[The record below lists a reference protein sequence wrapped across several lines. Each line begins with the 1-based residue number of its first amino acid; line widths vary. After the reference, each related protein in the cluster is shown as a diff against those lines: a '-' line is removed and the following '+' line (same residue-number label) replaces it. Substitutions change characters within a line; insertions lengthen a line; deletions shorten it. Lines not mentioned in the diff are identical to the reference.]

1 MYYIIVRCIFRYV
14 RFANK
19 CGFQYYMIHAF
30 INMSSTK
37 VNFELNY
44 VDLNRLR
51 FLKVSQSLKFGNV
64 DEVIFAHIEKPPLR
78 TYFIL
83 LLVQ

>member
-1 MYYIIVRCIFRYV
+1 MEYYKLVFELDGFEMHYIMVRCMFRYV

-19 CGFQYYMIHAF
+19 CYMIPAF

-44 VDLNRLR
+44 VNLNRSP
-51 FLKVSQSLKFGNV
+51 FF
-64 DEVIFAHIEKPPLR
+64 
-78 TYFIL
+78 
-83 LLVQ
+83 